1 MIALTFTT
9 GVVDAVGYLG
19 LDRVFTGNMTG
30 NVVILGMALA
40 GSDGLPIVGPL
51 LALAAFLLGAL
62 AAGRALRGATGG
74 WTGRTT
80 SLLTLSSAVLL
91 VLGVVMLADA
101 EPSRAIALPVTA
113 LLGAAMGVQGATA
126 RVVAVKD
133 VTTVV
138 VTSTLI
144 SLAAESSLGRD
155 SGGGA
160 GRRVAAVGAIAAG
173 ALVGAALLRWQ
184 GGAGLLLAAFVSI
197 AATSWG
203 HLYCRVQ

>member
-40 GSDGLPIVGPL
+40 GSEGLPIVGPL
-51 LALAAFLLGAL
+51 LALVAFLLGAL
-62 AAGRALRGATGG
+62 AAGRALRGATDG
-74 WTGRTT
+74 WTVMTT
-80 SLLTLSSAVLL
+80 SLLTLSSGMLL
-91 VLGVVMLADA
+91 VLGLVMLADA

-113 LLGAAMGVQGATA
+113 LLGASMGIQGAAA

-144 SLAAESSLGRD
+144 SLAAESSLGRN

-160 GRRVAAVGAIAAG
+160 GRRVAAVAAIAAG
-173 ALVGAALLRWQ
+173 ALVGAGLLRWH
-184 GGAGLLLAAFVSI
+184 GGAGLLLAAVVSS

-203 HLYCRVQ
+203 HLFCRVQ